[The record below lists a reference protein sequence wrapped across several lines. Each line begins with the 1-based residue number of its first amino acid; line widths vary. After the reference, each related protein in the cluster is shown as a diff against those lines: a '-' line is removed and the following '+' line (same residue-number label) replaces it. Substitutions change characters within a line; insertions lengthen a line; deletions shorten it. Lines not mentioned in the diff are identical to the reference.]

1 MLTSGSEDIWT
12 TGNFARN
19 AKNPGKRRRRK
30 KKKPN
35 RLFVNELL
43 QSLGN
48 SHANER
54 EYRNQQRK
62 IDNR

>member
-1 MLTSGSEDIWT
+1 MLTSGSEGIWT
-12 TGNFARN
+12 TENFVRN
-19 AKNPGKRRRRK
+19 AKNPGKGRRRK
-30 KKKPN
+30 NKKPN

-48 SHANER
+48 SRVNER